1 MIKTIDFNNKQYPH
15 FQCEGNASQFSI
27 PYAKHVCKGVGF
39 DVGCMK
45 EEWSLPGSIAIDLD
59 FDNEWHATNLP
70 KDNVDY
76 IYSSHCLEHI
86 DNWVETMEYW
96 YANLR
101 VGGALFLY
109 LPDYSQEYWRP
120 WNNKKHRNMFSPNI
134 LNDIMVHLGYT
145 NIFVSGVD
153 LNNAFMVMGNK

>member
-1 MIKTIDFNNKQYPH
+1 
-15 FQCEGNASQFSI
+15 
-27 PYAKHVCKGVGF
+27 
-39 DVGCMK
+39 
-45 EEWSLPGSIAIDLD
+45 
-59 FDNEWHATNLP
+59 
-70 KDNVDY
+70 
-76 IYSSHCLEHI
+76 
-86 DNWVETMEYW
+86 MEYW